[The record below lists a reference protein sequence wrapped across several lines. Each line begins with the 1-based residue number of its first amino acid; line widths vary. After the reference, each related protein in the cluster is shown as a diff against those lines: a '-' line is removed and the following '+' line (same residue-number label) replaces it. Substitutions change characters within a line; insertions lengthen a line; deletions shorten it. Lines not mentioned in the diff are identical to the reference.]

1 MNAQYDSQAAAADE
15 KPKRSTNT
23 VPFLEVKGTAN
34 TGSISFIPL
43 RIPDN
48 GLNVDRP
55 KEKQLWEYIK
65 VLKYRQIWVPY
76 PMNILPEAMYAVK
89 GAMQPSD
96 TSLIK
101 EVSNKLA
108 KVGFHERQVYF
119 TAYRGKAPKNP
130 EKMSEREKHITDGLS
145 AYFSAKNYSDTSGL
159 DEVQKNVLGS
169 LFKFQGGNIM
179 TNYLS
184 AEEDAIMMYGYLTD
198 ADAKDF
204 VPYKGQIVCLVFKNQ
219 KDKEQ
224 NQAFWTA
231 WQEGMNDAKKDYE
244 ASNKDFLDDILCSS
258 FENRKYYVNVKLKYS
273 NNMIG
278 YTVSIKNTSA
288 QTENIPEDAAEKYN
302 QTNWV
307 ADVTKCDDIY
317 DRKSFENAL
326 KRANER
332 LAYYEPNAVS
342 ASQASPAA
350 PDNSGLPFD
359 TKKVAGQTEIVTHN
373 AQGGM
378 TTTIIS
384 APQQPA
390 APPAK
395 DDDLPF

>member
-119 TAYRGKAPKNP
+119 TAYRGKAPKDP
-130 EKMSEREKHITDGLS
+130 KKMSEREKHITDGLS

-169 LFKFQGGNIM
+169 LFKFQSGNIM

-244 ASNKDFLDDILCSS
+244 AGNKEFLDDILCSS
-258 FENRKYYVNVKLKYS
+258 FTNRKYYVNVKLKYS

-278 YTVSIKNTSA
+278 YTVSIKNTTA

-302 QTNWV
+302 QTNWI

-332 LAYYEPNAVS
+332 LAYYEPEAVLPQNADERRAYLEDAVRPQGNVNNNPAQQPAS
-342 ASQASPAA
+342 APSQPNAQASPA
-350 PDNSGLPFD
+350 P
-359 TKKVAGQTEIVTHN
+359 
-373 AQGGM
+373 
-378 TTTIIS
+378 S
-384 APQQPA
+384 ATQ
-390 APPAK
+390 K